1 MIDPYCHLL
10 RCRYAECSRRQLH
23 AGALLR
29 RYCDDCFARTAE
41 HLAGDVD
48 TSKELLTRIDGRDAA
63 AAEHVARLLFA
74 ALIGIPDHRRGM
86 WS

>member
-1 MIDPYCHLL
+1 MAIKV
-10 RCRYAECSRRQLH
+10 SRLEP
-23 AGALLR
+23 G
-29 RYCDDCFARTAE
+29 DKSPTFS
-41 HLAGDVD
+41 LANQDNSSV